1 MPMKEKQTTNSLAS
15 KSPYSS
21 SSQEE
26 VLPKTD
32 GIALTTLANQE
43 KKHAALT
50 SVLAA
55 VFLAGMKLVVGVITG
70 SLGILAE
77 AAHSGLDLIAAIMTL
92 IAVRVSGR
100 PADQTH
106 TYGHG
111 KIENLSAMFETG
123 LLLVTCVWIIYE
135 ALNRLFFKDIA
146 VAANVW
152 SFLVMA
158 ASIIIDASRSKVLSR
173 AAKKYH
179 SQALEADALHF
190 STDIWS
196 SSVVILGLVFVL
208 LSKTLDIPWLSKA
221 DAVAALG
228 VSGIVIYVSVE
239 LGRKTIQGLLD
250 GVPGRLREKVVQAAS
265 VQGVLEVKQ
274 ARVRR
279 SGPDVF
285 VDLVLTVSREAT
297 FEYTH
302 EISTSVEAAVRETIN
317 APRTDV
323 VVHVEPSTAEGN
335 GALALIRS
343 LAARHNLAAH
353 SIYLY
358 KEEGQHTLE
367 LHLEIAEA
375 LQVSEAHDKATAFE
389 ETIRKAFPQIQR
401 IVTHL
406 EPGAEPIDIKSV
418 ARAKK
423 EEILRTVARIGKNLG
438 IDCDPHDV
446 QIEDIGGEFSLSFHC
461 TISAATNLAEAHR
474 FTEAFEQNLRGHLPN
489 LGRVVIHVE
498 PPEPQHKK

>member
-1 MPMKEKQTTNSLAS
+1 MKEKQTRKPPAPNTPRYHSGH
-15 KSPYSS
+15 
-21 SSQEE
+21 EE

-32 GIALTTLANQE
+32 GVAPTTLANKE
-43 KKHAALT
+43 KSQAALT

-55 VFLAGMKLVVGVITG
+55 IFLTGMKLVVGVITG

-77 AAHSGLDLIAAIMTL
+77 AAHSGLDLVAAVMTL
-92 IAVRVSGR
+92 VAVRVSGR
-100 PADQTH
+100 PADPTH

-135 ALNRLFFKDIA
+135 ALRRLFFKEVA
-146 VAANVW
+146 VEANIW
-152 SFLVMA
+152 SFIVMA
-158 ASIIIDASRSKVLSR
+158 ASIIIDASRSKILSR

-196 SSVVILGLVFVL
+196 SSVVILGLIFVW
-208 LSKTLDIPWLSKA
+208 LSKTLQIPWFSKA
-221 DAVAALG
+221 DAIAALG
-228 VSGIVIYVSVE
+228 VSAIVIYVSVK

-250 GVPGRLREKVVQAAS
+250 GVPASLREKVVHAAS
-265 VQGVLEVKQ
+265 VPGVLEVKQ
-274 ARVRR
+274 ARIRR
-279 SGPDVF
+279 GGPDVF
-285 VDLVLTVSREAT
+285 VDLVLTVNREAT

-302 EISTSVEAAVRETIN
+302 EISTGVEAAVREALN

-335 GALALIRS
+335 GTLALIRS

-358 KEEGQHTLE
+358 DTQDQPTLE
-367 LHLEIAEA
+367 LHLEIDET

-389 ETIRKAFPQIQR
+389 ETLRQALPQIQR

-406 EPGAEPIDIKSV
+406 EPGGEPGAIEPVTPAEREDIQQMV
-418 ARAKK
+418 ARVGKK
-423 EEILRTVARIGKNLG
+423 LG
-438 IDCDPHDV
+438 IDCNPHDV
-446 QIEDIGGEFSLSFHC
+446 QIEEIAGKLSLSFHC
-461 TISAATNLAEAHR
+461 TIDAATNLAEAHR
-474 FTEAFEQNLRGHLPN
+474 FTEAFEQNLHRRLPN
-489 LGRVVIHVE
+489 LERVVIHVE
-498 PPEPQHKK
+498 PPEPQDGKT